1 VQLIGVT
8 TTRAGLTVNTKLRKT
23 EYPTKMK
30 MTADEVARDEPRRA
44 YIAWGMG
51 LHHQVE
57 TATFAGRQ
65 PPGLARLAF
74 PAFLADPHT

>member
-1 VQLIGVT
+1 
-8 TTRAGLTVNTKLRKT
+8 
-23 EYPTKMK
+23 MK

-51 LHHQVE
+51 LHHQAE

-74 PAFLADPHT
+74 PAFFADPHT